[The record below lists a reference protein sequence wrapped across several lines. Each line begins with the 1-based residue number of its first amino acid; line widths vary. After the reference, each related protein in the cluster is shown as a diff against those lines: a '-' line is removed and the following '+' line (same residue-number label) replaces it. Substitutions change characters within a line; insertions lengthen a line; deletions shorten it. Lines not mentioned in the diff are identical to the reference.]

1 MLETR
6 HDFTEISIHSLH
18 TEGDPLSWFKY
29 CRRGDFNPLPPHGGR
44 PGQSSREPLSCIFQS
59 TPSTRR
65 ETDRPTVAFSLIRYF
80 NPLPPHGGRPQ
91 SPTMTTTPATFQST
105 PSTRRETVNTESDSI
120 DTTFQSTP
128 STRRETG
135 QALQKMISTTFQST
149 PSTRRET

>member
-44 PGQSSREPLSCIFQS
+44 PGQSSREPRSCIFQS

-65 ETDRPTVAFSLIRYF
+65 ETAKLHRKAFFISPILV
-80 NPLPPHGGRPQ
+80 Q
-91 SPTMTTTPATFQST
+91 SCKKGCKRLHSAP
-105 PSTRRETVNTESDSI
+105 E
-120 DTTFQSTP
+120 
-128 STRRETG
+128 
-135 QALQKMISTTFQST
+135 KMIFFEKGRKIRCETSSIFLCAYDSHRHFPSDFSHRISGSSMSMVPFAPICSTFD
-149 PSTRRET
+149 